1 MNFADEVLYA
11 EHALTY
17 VLQDVLGGNSKTM
30 VIVTGVLSPLQYK
43 PTQGALEFG
52 DNCKGVQRVVQVE
65 KKPLSHAEMV
75 RLALRCSTIVASVK
89 WCALLCVVVASV
101 TSTAASTIVDP
112 AVPSATPVDLLSVFC
127 FVWSTGGC

>member
-1 MNFADEVLYA
+1 MNLADEVLYP

-52 DNCKGVQRVVQVE
+52 DACKGVQRLVKVE

-75 RLALRCSTIVASVK
+75 RLALRCSTIVASV
-89 WCALLCVVVASV
+89 
-101 TSTAASTIVDP
+101 TSTVAQPLLIQLLP
-112 AVPSATPVDLLSVFC
+112 LPLLWTPVDPLSV
-127 FVWSTGGC
+127 